1 MAVAFGRVLRGA
13 GLPVPLDSIVTFVQC
28 LDAVGITDRNRVYWA
43 GRSTLVRRFIEV
55 TFCSAIGLMSP
66 RLP

>member
-28 LDAVGITDRNRVYWA
+28 LDAVGITDRKA
-43 GRSTLVRRFIEV
+43 GFGS
-55 TFCSAIGLMSP
+55 LMEHH
-66 RLP
+66 